1 MPHAD
6 GTAAAIRRRFA
17 AGDAMAP
24 NAQPAARAF
33 SIA

>member
-1 MPHAD
+1 MPHAA
-6 GTAAAIRRRFA
+6 GTTTAIRQRFA

-24 NAQPAARAF
+24 PDQPVARAF